1 MVLTSDNDPYGL
13 NELYE
18 PYRQVRQ
25 EAMTYIGQAV
35 AKNFQGRGNIWQW
48 PGVMIG

>member
-25 EAMTYIGQAV
+25 EAMTYIGEAV
-35 AKNFQGRGNIWQW
+35 AKNFQGRVYLRQW
-48 PGVMIG
+48 LGSN